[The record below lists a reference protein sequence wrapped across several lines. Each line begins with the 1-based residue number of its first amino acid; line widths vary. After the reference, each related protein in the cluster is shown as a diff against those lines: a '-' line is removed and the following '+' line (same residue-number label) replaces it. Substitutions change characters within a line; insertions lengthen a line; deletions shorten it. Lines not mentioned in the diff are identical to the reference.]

1 MRASGLQL
9 FVMGAYMP
17 AMLIRPATPAD
28 NDAIWAI
35 IEPTL
40 RAGETYSLP
49 RDWDRDTALAYWFAP
64 PHQVFVA
71 ESGGEILGHY
81 FLTPNRQGGGA
92 HVANCGF
99 MVSPQATGKGVASA
113 MCTHALETAKV
124 QGFRAMQF
132 NFVVSSNER
141 AIALWQRLGFD
152 IVGRL
157 PGAFDHPQLGFV
169 DAFVMFQD
177 FSGHD

>member
-1 MRASGLQL
+1 
-9 FVMGAYMP
+9 
-17 AMLIRPATPAD
+17 MLIRLATAAD
-28 NDAIWAI
+28 HDAIWAI
-35 IEPTL
+35 IEPVVH
-40 RAGETYSLP
+40 AGETYALP
-49 RDWDRDTALAYWFAP
+49 RDWDRDTGIAYWFAP

-71 ESGGEILGHY
+71 ESDGEILGHY
-81 FLTPNRQGGGA
+81 FLTPNKPGGGD

-99 MVSPQATGKGVASA
+99 MVSHKATGKGFASA
-113 MCTHALETAKV
+113 MCGHALETAKA

-132 NFVVSSNER
+132 NFVVSTNTR
-141 AIALWQRLGFD
+141 AVALWQRLGFD

-157 PGAFDHPQLGFV
+157 PGAFDHPRLGYV

>member
-1 MRASGLQL
+1 MWRLSIAYISG
-9 FVMGAYMP
+9 
-17 AMLIRPATPAD
+17 MLIRPATAAD
-28 NDAIWAI
+28 HDAIWAI
-35 IEPTL
+35 LEPTL
-40 RAGETYSLP
+40 RAGETYALP
-49 RDWDRDTALAYWFAP
+49 RDWDRETALTYWFAP

-71 ESGGEILGHY
+71 EVDGEVLGHY
-81 FLTPNRQGGGA
+81 FLTPNKLGGGA

-99 MVSPQATGKGVASA
+99 MTASTATGKGVARA
-113 MCTHALETAKV
+113 MCAHALETAKA

-141 AIALWQRLGFD
+141 AVALWQRLGFE

-157 PGAFDHPQLGFV
+157 PGAFQHPELGYV

>member
-1 MRASGLQL
+1 MS
-9 FVMGAYMP
+9 VISPYMA

-28 NDAIWAI
+28 HDAIWAI
-35 IEPTL
+35 LEPIS
-40 RAGETYSLP
+40 RAGETYALP
-49 RDWDRDTALAYWFAP
+49 RDWDRDTALAYWFAA

-71 ESGGEILGHY
+71 EIDGEILGHY
-81 FLTPNRQGGGA
+81 FLTPNKLGGGG
-92 HVANCGF
+92 HVSNCGF
-99 MVSPQATGKGVASA
+99 MVSPDATGKGVASA
-113 MCTHALETAKV
+113 MCIHALETAKA

-132 NFVVSSNER
+132 NFVVSTNER